1 MAASDLRAE
10 KYANNKVLNYF
21 IKHLER
27 ILALTETPCEH
38 CIKQVWIQSFSVL
51 CFPALEWK

>member
-38 CIKQVWIQSFSVL
+38 CIKQVSIQSFSVL
-51 CFPALEWK
+51 CFPALE